1 MPRAD
6 RVTMQDVARL
16 AGVTA
21 RTVSNVVNDYP
32 FVKDETRKKVW
43 DAVHQLGYTMNYSA
57 RGLRQGNMRLIALAV
72 PDLTMPYFADL
83 ADAVIAHAH
92 NRGMRAT
99 IEPTASSRQREREI
113 LHGIDGLYA
122 DGLIYCPLDIAP
134 AEMLTI
140 TPNFPIVVLSEP
152 THDSEYDYVTIRNRD
167 AACAATEALI
177 RGGSRRIAAIGLGAD
192 QAVGTANERLLGY
205 RDALVKHGITP
216 DPALEVATNSWHR
229 PEGIAAVEQLL
240 DRGTTFDG
248 VFAFTDQIA
257 TGALYALQ
265 LHGKRIPADVA
276 VIGFDN
282 NDESRYL
289 SPTLSTIDPGVDDIA
304 EQAVDILIRRIA
316 NDDSAPIHHIVDFS
330 LIERQS
336 TRPTDTATISQ

>member
-1 MPRAD
+1 M
-6 RVTMQDVARL
+6 
-16 AGVTA
+16 
-21 RTVSNVVNDYP
+21 
-32 FVKDETRKKVW
+32 
-43 DAVHQLGYTMNYSA
+43 
-57 RGLRQGNMRLIALAV
+57 
-72 PDLTMPYFADL
+72 
-83 ADAVIAHAH
+83 
-92 NRGMRAT
+92 
-99 IEPTASSRQREREI
+99 
-113 LHGIDGLYA
+113 
-122 DGLIYCPLDIAP
+122 
-134 AEMLTI
+134 
-140 TPNFPIVVLSEP
+140 
-152 THDSEYDYVTIRNRD
+152 
-167 AACAATEALI
+167 
-177 RGGSRRIAAIGLGAD
+177 
-192 QAVGTANERLLGY
+192 
-205 RDALVKHGITP
+205 
-216 DPALEVATNSWHR
+216 
-229 PEGIAAVEQLL
+229 EQLL